1 MGRVMGRGIGTRN
14 EAEEWATRGRERRV
28 IAMAEKN
35 KQEGIWWKRETKET
49 MGEK

>member
-1 MGRVMGRGIGTRN
+1 MGQGIGTRN
-14 EAEEWATRGRERRV
+14 EAGERATRGRARRV

-35 KQEGIWWKRETKET
+35 KQEGIRWKREAKET